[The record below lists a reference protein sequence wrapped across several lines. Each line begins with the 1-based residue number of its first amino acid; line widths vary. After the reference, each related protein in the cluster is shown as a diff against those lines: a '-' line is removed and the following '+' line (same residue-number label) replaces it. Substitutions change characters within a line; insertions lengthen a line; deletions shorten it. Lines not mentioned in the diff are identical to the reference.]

1 MANLISIGEI
11 LIDLTQ
17 VGVTEL
23 GIPKFVANPGG
34 APANAAVAAS
44 KLGADAGF
52 IGCIGKDAFGN
63 FLRQTLLEQG
73 VDISGLRET
82 EQAPTTLAVVS
93 VDAAGERSFQFYRK
107 PGADICLEGEFA
119 ETARERGY
127 LRPGSCKSG
136 LRPLLKY
143 LAALP
148 GDAVDQSMESILC
161 GKSDSLMCR
170 WPVSVKAKD
179 RQGREMRPAILPQTV
194 PDGMALIL
202 TPHEGS
208 FDSRYF
214 GLVPLASLQKAE
226 EVLCF

>member
-1 MANLISIGEI
+1 MIRLALLVALIAW
-11 LIDLTQ
+11 Q
-17 VGVTEL
+17 VRYLLLVAGLVLVCWQGWERGYRLNVTPSL
-23 GIPKFVANPGG
+23 PKGIYKLKEE
-34 APANAAVAAS
+34 APAV
-44 KLGADAGF
+44 GD
-52 IGCIGKDAFGN
+52 
-63 FLRQTLLEQG
+63 
-73 VDISGLRET
+73 
-82 EQAPTTLAVVS
+82 VVS
-93 VDAAGERSFQFYRK
+93 
-107 PGADICLEGEFA
+107 ICLEGEFA
-119 ETARERGY
+119 ELAREREY

-148 GDAVDQSMESILC
+148 GDTVNQSMESILC
-161 GKSDSLMCR
+161 GRNDSLMCR

-179 RQGREMRPAILPQTV
+179 RQGREMRPAILPQIV

-214 GLVPLASLQKAE
+214 GLVPLASLQKVE

>member
-1 MANLISIGEI
+1 MIRL
-11 LIDLTQ
+11 
-17 VGVTEL
+17 
-23 GIPKFVANPGG
+23 
-34 APANAAVAAS
+34 
-44 KLGADAGF
+44 
-52 IGCIGKDAFGN
+52 
-63 FLRQTLLEQG
+63 TLLVVLIAWQVRYLLLVAGLVLVCWQG
-73 VDISGLRET
+73 WERGYRLNVTPSLPKGIYKLKE
-82 EQAPTTLAVVS
+82 EAPVVGDVVS
-93 VDAAGERSFQFYRK
+93 
-107 PGADICLEGEFA
+107 ICLEGEFA
-119 ETARERGY
+119 DTARERGY

-148 GDAVDQSMESILC
+148 GDAVDQSIESILC
-161 GKSDSLMCR
+161 GRDDSLMCR

-214 GLVPLASLQKAE
+214 GLVPLASLQKVE

>member
-1 MANLISIGEI
+1 MIRLALLVALIAW
-11 LIDLTQ
+11 Q
-17 VGVTEL
+17 VRYLLLVISLVLVCWQGWERGYRLNVTPSL
-23 GIPKFVANPGG
+23 PKGIY
-34 APANAAVAAS
+34 
-44 KLGADAGF
+44 KLEEEVPVVGD
-52 IGCIGKDAFGN
+52 
-63 FLRQTLLEQG
+63 
-73 VDISGLRET
+73 
-82 EQAPTTLAVVS
+82 VVS
-93 VDAAGERSFQFYRK
+93 
-107 PGADICLEGEFA
+107 ICLEGEFA

-161 GKSDSLMCR
+161 GRDDSLMCH

-179 RQGREMRPAILPQTV
+179 KLGREMWQARLPQTV

-214 GLVPLASLQKAE
+214 GLVPLASLQKVE
-226 EVLCF
+226 DVLCF